1 MPIYEYK
8 CDVCGHEFEEMLHF
22 SEREVPLNTS
32 CPNRIFDRNQ
42 EPQCFDC
49 DGKVHLK
56 MSLGSF
62 HLKGSGWYKDG
73 YGKKKQEAKTE
84 TKTESPP
91 KTSDGV
97 TKARSIVND

>member
-8 CDVCGHEFEEMLHF
+8 CEDCGIEFEEMLHF
-22 SEREVPLNTS
+22 TERDNPINAP
-32 CPNRIFDRNQ
+32 CPNSLR
-42 EPQCFDC
+42 PLCG
-49 DGKVHLK
+49 GKVHLK

-62 HLKGSGWYKDG
+62 HLKGGGWYKDG
-73 YGKKKQEAKTE
+73 YGKKKQETKTE

>member
-22 SEREVPLNTS
+22 SEREVPLNTPCS
-32 CPNRIFDRNQ
+32 NRIFDRNQ

-73 YGKKKQEAKTE
+73 YGKKKQETKTE

-97 TKARSIVND
+97 TKARSIVDD

>member
-8 CDVCGHEFEEMLHF
+8 CEDCGHEFEEMLHF
-22 SEREVPLNTS
+22 SERDVPLNTPCEQQIEQTKHMS
-32 CPNRIFDRNQ
+32 FK
-42 EPQCFDC
+42 C
-49 DGKVHLK
+49 DGEVHLK

-73 YGKKKQEAKTE
+73 YGKKKQETKTE
-84 TKTESPP
+84 TKTEPPP

>member
-8 CDVCGHEFEEMLHF
+8 GDSCGHEFEEMLHF
-22 SEREVPLNTS
+22 SERDNPINS
-32 CPNRIFDRNQ
+32 PCPNSIR
-42 EPQCFDC
+42 PLCG
-49 DGKVHLK
+49 GKVHLK

-73 YGKKKQEAKTE
+73 YGKKKQETKTE
-84 TKTESPP
+84 TKTEPPP